1 MLLLFLILFGFASYL
16 LIGTTISVW
25 FHNVAIEYIFS
36 EEQKDESERWV
47 LIVVILWPAALIS
60 YAILTLLEKTKSEK
74 DGI

>member
-1 MLLLFLILFGFASYL
+1 MLLLFLILFGVASYL
-16 LIGTTISVW
+16 FIGVAISVW
-25 FHNVAIEYIFS
+25 LNAAS
-36 EEQKDESERWV
+36 ENFCSVEQREESDRWM